1 MKLLNYLLGC
11 IIILASLTME
21 SCNNKAPLSDIDFEV
36 NGVKFRMIAVEG
48 GSFMMGAN
56 PGQGE
61 DARENEKP
69 AHKVTVDDF
78 LIGETEVTQELWF
91 AVMGNNPS
99 ARTNDNGNLP
109 VENISWNDVQS
120 FIKKINDITGQ
131 HFRLPYETEWE
142 FAARG
147 GQKSTNKKYAG
158 SDNLDG
164 VAWYEKNSEG
174 HPHPV
179 GEKQSNEL
187 GIYDMSGNVYEF
199 CADNIAKYCT
209 IRGGFY
215 LNTECPIVLSTGI
228 SIESKLSNVGFRL
241 FQSVQ

>member
-1 MKLLNYLLGC
+1 MKKLN
-11 IIILASLTME
+11 ILSVGLALFAAATIS
-21 SCNNKAPLSDIDFEV
+21 SCSSISDQEYEI
-36 NGVKFRMIAVEG
+36 NGVKFKMIAVEG
-48 GSFMMGAN
+48 GSFMMGAT

-69 AHKVTVDDF
+69 VHKVILDDF

-99 ARTNDNGNLP
+99 ARTNDNGNSP
-109 VENISWNDVQS
+109 VENISWNDVLS
-120 FIKKINDITGQ
+120 FIKKLNDITGQ

-158 SDNLDG
+158 SDNLDE

-199 CADNIAKYCT
+199 CADNIAKYCI

-241 FQSVQ
+241 LLQNQ

>member
-1 MKLLNYLLGC
+1 MKKLN
-11 IIILASLTME
+11 ILSAGLALFAAATIS
-21 SCNNKAPLSDIDFEV
+21 SCSSISDQEYEI
-36 NGVKFRMIAVEG
+36 NGVKFKMIAVEG
-48 GSFMMGAN
+48 GSFMMGAT
-56 PGQGE
+56 PDQG
-61 DARENEKP
+61 DGLKDNEKP
-69 AHKVTVDDF
+69 SHKVIVDDF
-78 LIGETEVTQELWF
+78 FIGETEVTQELWF

-99 ARTNDNGNLP
+99 ARTNDNGNSP

-158 SDNLDG
+158 SDNLDE

-215 LNTECPIVLSTGI
+215 LNTECPIILSTGI

>member
-1 MKLLNYLLGC
+1 MKKLN
-11 IIILASLTME
+11 ILSATLALFAVVTIS
-21 SCNNKAPLSDIDFEV
+21 SCSSISDQEYEI
-36 NGVKFRMIAVEG
+36 NGVKFKMIAVEG
-48 GSFMMGAN
+48 GSFMMGAT

-61 DARENEKP
+61 DKVSQNEKP
-69 AHKVTVDDF
+69 VHKVIVDDF

-120 FIKKINDITGQ
+120 FINKINDITGQ

-147 GQKSTNKKYAG
+147 GLKSTNKKYAG
-158 SDNLDG
+158 SDDLDE

-179 GEKQSNEL
+179 GEKHSNEL

-199 CADNIAKYCT
+199 CADNIAKYCN

-215 LNTECPIVLSTGI
+215 LNTECPIILSTGI